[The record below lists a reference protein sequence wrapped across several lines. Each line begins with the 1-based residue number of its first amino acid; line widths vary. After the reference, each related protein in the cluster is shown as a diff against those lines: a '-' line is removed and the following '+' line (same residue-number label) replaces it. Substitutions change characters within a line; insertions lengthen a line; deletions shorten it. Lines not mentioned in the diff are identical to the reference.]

1 MLIDLATAKA
11 HLRVDGTDD
20 DAMITLYIGAAERSA
35 AEFIGRNIYVDQSA
49 LVAAIAGAPAALTA
63 ATVAYDAAILSA
75 SALDAG
81 VELDMAILAANEAYS
96 TAKAVAR
103 MTHQGIVIND
113 QIKAAML
120 LTIGHLYANRED
132 VVAGVPVAALPM
144 GCGYLLQPFRS
155 Y

>member
-1 MLIDLATAKA
+1 MLIDLSTAKA
-11 HLRVDGTDD
+11 HLRVDGADD
-20 DAMITLYIGAAERSA
+20 DVMIAIYAGAAERA
-35 AEFIGRNIYVDQSA
+35 AIEFIGRNIYADPAA
-49 LVAAIAGAPAALTA
+49 LAAAVAAAPAALSA
-63 ATVAYDAAILSA
+63 ATATYDAAVLA
-75 SALDAG
+75 ADALDAG
-81 VELDMAILAANEAYS
+81 VEQDMALMAADEAYS
-96 TAKAVAR
+96 AAKAAAR

-132 VVAGVPVAALPM
+132 VATGVSVAALPM